1 LVARNAAV
9 YGLER
14 TELNKNSAAEMA
26 VMETRRPQKRDLSD
40 VTSQTIS
47 SIKEGWDALQT
58 ASATDRQNIESL
70 RTEIEEL
77 QKAKKAR
84 NTSIA
89 NPIRDA

>member
-1 LVARNAAV
+1 
-9 YGLER
+9 
-14 TELNKNSAAEMA
+14 
-26 VMETRRPQKRDLSD
+26 METRRPQKRDLSD
-40 VTSQTIS
+40 VASQTIS

-58 ASATDRQNIESL
+58 ASAADRQNIESL
-70 RTEIEEL
+70 KTEIEEL